1 MRAGIQ
7 KKMQFVLLKCRA
19 VKPHLKK
26 TNRTNQ
32 LAANAR
38 HKKSTSIIFLNLVR
52 RIHAIFFRAANHAA
66 QKNQI
71 VRISAH
77 FFTMP
82 QLTPRAATNRVG

>member
-26 TNRTNQ
+26 NRTNQ

-38 HKKSTSIIFLNLVR
+38 HKKSTPIIFLNLVR
-52 RIHAIFFRAANHAA
+52 RIHAIFFRAANHAPP
-66 QKNQI
+66 KKSCELTPI
-71 VRISAH
+71 
-77 FFTMP
+77 FFTIVK
-82 QLTPRAATNRVG
+82 LTFGIVEMNCVH